1 MSRIKVRVQSGVFE
15 VSLVRVIEDHGSV
28 EVLWDG
34 GQPREF
40 KWSSVVLKEKD
51 GEVVGQKPDV
61 MAEPVAREPT
71 KSGKGKKEKSTS
83 AVART
88 TGGQRE

>member
-15 VSLVRVIEDHGSV
+15 VSLVRVIEDRGSV

-40 KWSSVVLKEKD
+40 KWSSVVLKGKD
-51 GEVVGQKPDV
+51 DDMVGQKPDV
-61 MAEPVAREPT
+61 MAEEIVGEP
-71 KSGKGKKEKSTS
+71 SKG
-83 AVART
+83 
-88 TGGQRE
+88 